1 MYLSLEKRCQ
11 DILQRII
18 FAGGYMKIQDLADEM
33 QVSRRS
39 VYYDLNKINEWL
51 SEQGIEPFIAERNK
65 GIFATPEQV
74 HAILQVFGELKNMAS
89 YVFTPKERCYWIICS
104 IIIRDKPMYIEQ
116 FMELCQVSRNTIIN
130 DLKSVTSFLALYAL
144 TLSYDI
150 KEGYWIDG
158 DSIKKRAVF
167 FMLFSSLWEYEK
179 HNKNHLGNSEKFCE
193 IIEKLHMIEKELNVE
208 YAEGTLPSLAMFLT
222 TVDKHHEYLDFQ
234 DMDQEEIQSTKEYI
248 LADSYFPDLD
258 INEKIYVTLHL
269 LGSRLQTIPIN
280 VMNKQGKT
288 YEYASALVKEFEK
301 VSCIYFTR
309 REELIQA
316 INAHLKTSLYR
327 YRYGIQLGNPL
338 LKSIQNEY
346 AELFELTQKSCEV
359 LEEGLGCL
367 ISDAEVAYLTLHFGA
382 FLNAGQSK
390 GNQNTLR
397 IAIICPNGIGTG
409 NMLRSEVSSLVP
421 QATEIRNIPL
431 SQYNEDHSYDVVI
444 STVVLPKEKRLI
456 VVHPILTDQDRVTI
470 LRHCMYSETVKN
482 VDVQEI
488 VRLASQYMPVDRL
501 EDFQKDL
508 NDYYSGVQIHK
519 VPHRNFGRELT
530 HYLNKGHIMICREE
544 CDWKEAI
551 TMSCKPLL
559 DDRSID
565 QNYID
570 SILYDQMHRGLS
582 MFLADEIVLAH
593 SAIENGVH
601 KLDVAMT
608 LFRYPVTFLNGQKAR
623 IIIALCAEDQTK
635 HIRIL
640 KDVLNI
646 FSKKKNIDHLI
657 SLQTTKEVYEYLK
670 SYTFTEEN

>member
-18 FAGGYMKIQDLADEM
+18 FAGGYLKIQDLADEM
-33 QVSRRS
+33 EVSRRS

-51 SEQGIEPFIAERNK
+51 LQQGIEPFIAERSK
-65 GIFATPEQV
+65 GIFANPEQV
-74 HAILQVFGELKNMAS
+74 RLIQEVFSELKNTSS
-89 YVFTPKERCYWIICS
+89 YVFTPKERCHWIICS
-104 IIIRDKPMYIEQ
+104 IIIRDCPMYIEQ

-130 DLKSVTSFLALYAL
+130 DLKNVVSFLEPYAL

-150 KEGYWIDG
+150 KEGYWIAG

-179 HNKNHLGNSEKFCE
+179 QNKNHLGNSEKFSS
-193 IIEKLHMIEKELNVE
+193 IMEKLRCIEKELNVE
-208 YAEGTLPSLAMFLT
+208 YAEGTLPALAMFLT

-248 LADSYFPDLD
+248 LADTYFSHLGMD
-258 INEKIYVTLHL
+258 EKIYVTLHL

-280 VMNKQGKT
+280 VMNEQGKT
-288 YEYASALVKEFEK
+288 YTYASDLVKEFEK
-301 VSCIYFTR
+301 VSCIYFAR
-309 REELIQA
+309 RDELIQA

-346 AELFELTQKSCEV
+346 AELFELTKKSCEI
-359 LEEGLGCL
+359 LGEGLGCL

-382 FLNAGQSK
+382 FLNVGQTHGK
-390 GNQNTLR
+390 QKALR

-409 NMLRSEVSSLVP
+409 NMLRSEVAALVP

-431 SQYNEDHSYDVVI
+431 SQYHAEHCYDVVI
-444 STVVLPKEKRLI
+444 STVVLAKEKRLI

-470 LRHCMYSETVKN
+470 LRHCMYSETVQH

-488 VRLASQYMPVDRL
+488 VRLAAQYMPMEYL
-501 EDFQKDL
+501 EEFQKDL
-508 NDYYSGVQIHK
+508 NDYYTGMQIHK
-519 VPHRNFGRELT
+519 VPHRNFGREFT
-530 HYLNKGHIMICREE
+530 HYLKNGHIIICEQE
-544 CDWKEAI
+544 CDWKTAI
-551 TMSCKPLL
+551 SLSCQPLL
-559 DDRSID
+559 ADGSID
-565 QNYID
+565 QTYID
-570 SILYDQMHRGLS
+570 SIIHDQAHRGLS
-582 MFLADEIVLAH
+582 MFLADDIVLAH

-601 KLDVAMT
+601 HLDVALT
-608 LFRYPVTFLNGQKAR
+608 LFQHPVTFVNGQQAR
-623 IIIALCAEDQTK
+623 IILSLCAEDQTK
-635 HIRIL
+635 HIRLL

-646 FSKKKNIDHLI
+646 FSKKKTKEHLL
-657 SLQTTKEVYEYLK
+657 SLKDPKEVYAYLK
-670 SYTFTEEN
+670 SYTFSQEN